1 MHGANKLQ
9 NSTTLTLTILTF
21 GMTLGLLPA
30 LAENPITQPKPFMTS
45 TGTAGDL
52 VGIEEKTS
60 AEWLGGVG
68 GEYEAR
74 IINQS
79 VNEKRTSSFIERTVR
94 INRDWKNVEENI
106 ETDAEPLSTFR
117 VPFTQF

>member
-1 MHGANKLQ
+1 MHSANKLQ
-9 NSTTLTLTILTF
+9 KYTKLTLAILTF
-21 GMTLGLLPA
+21 GMTIGLLPA
-30 LAENPITQPKPFMTS
+30 LAENPIAQPKPFITS

-52 VGIEEKTS
+52 GGIQGKTS

-74 IINQS
+74 VINQS
-79 VNEKRTSSFIERTVR
+79 VSEQRTSPFIERTVR
-94 INRDWKNVEENI
+94 INRDWNNAEEMI
-106 ETDAEPLSTFR
+106 DTDAEPLSTFR